1 MFTGIVVERGKVVS
15 MVRQGDFAR
24 LTVRA
29 ETARTSKRGDSISVN
44 GVCLTVTDIK
54 EDTMTF
60 DLSHETLRVTNLGRL
75 TINEYVNIEPA
86 LKISEGLSGHIV
98 TGHIDCM
105 GVIKARRNTGKVLQF
120 DIMAPRE
127 FMVYLIP
134 KGSVA
139 VDGISLT
146 VVDIKE
152 DVFSVVIIPHT
163 AMITTIGLKKEGD
176 HVNLEGDIIGK
187 YVLRYL
193 ESLNLKRRP
202 HVFADYGD

>member
-1 MFTGIVVERGKVVS
+1 MFTGIIVERGKVVS
-15 MVRQGDFAR
+15 MVRQGDFAK

-29 ETARTSKRGDSISVN
+29 ETARTSRTGDSISVN
-44 GVCLTVTDIK
+44 GVCLTVTGIK

-75 TINEYVNIEPA
+75 TINGYVNIEPA
-86 LKISEGLSGHIV
+86 LKISDGLSGHIV
-98 TGHIDCM
+98 TGHVDCM
-105 GVIKARRNTGKVLQF
+105 GVIKAKRNRGKVLQF

-134 KGSVA
+134 KGSVT

-163 AMITTIGLKKEGD
+163 LMVTTMGLKKEGD
-176 HVNLEGDIIGK
+176 YVNLEGDIIGK
-187 YVLRYL
+187 YVLKYL
-193 ESLNLKRRP
+193 ESLNFGRRP
-202 HVFADYGD
+202 HVSADYSD